1 MPPKQKR
8 EEILK
13 KKREAAKARLIK
25 IKNDPIKLEEYK
37 EKERL
42 KYLKKKKEK
51 GQRKTISEMT
61 PRQQRKTRKMWR
73 KYSAEHRRKQ
83 VISDKTNYFMR
94 CSTPPASDDEMHAHI
109 APENEENRRRRE
121 AQNRSQRQRRL
132 RIKEI
137 KEKDKL
143 ICALKSKLNSQRQKY
158 RRFKNKMKK
167 DRSFVT
173 PKSKIQQMAED
184 PQQKNELVKK
194 ALFGEVMQTQISLNI
209 SSATTH
215 QDRSNFK
222 RFLAGKIVDKYKLW
236 RHNNVGFTYKN
247 LGHNKTKPVGSNDKQ
262 KLRNVVQTFYEDD
275 SNSRQ
280 AAGKKECISHQNVT
294 KQKRYLMDSLQ
305 NLHKKFLQMGQ
316 QKISYA
322 LFCRL
327 RPYWVIPPK
336 VSDRET
342 CACITHENVDLKI
355 SALQNSKILGFNSF
369 QKLLQILCCDRY
381 SENCLAR
388 TCDTCAAN
396 TLHYDEYDD
405 KRDIT
410 FKQWVHARELIQDQT
425 TKKERYVTKYKKQ
438 VKEVKPKDLILQ
450 LEGDVQKLL
459 KHERNIVHQYET
471 IKSLKQIL
479 TDKDAIIHMDF
490 SENYNAK
497 YNREIQSFHFGGS
510 RMQICLHTVVV
521 YTKDSTA
528 CYCTISS
535 NLSHNVGAIWA
546 HLEPVLKSLPSTVEN
561 LHFLSDGPVTQY
573 RNKTMFFILA
583 CRLLEFYSNTITFS
597 WNYHE
602 AGHGKGAPDGIGAT
616 CKRTADQMI
625 AQNRDITNLDEFVH
639 ALREKCPRINI
650 YVIEQAAIEKVS
662 NMIRESERKL
672 VSFKGT
678 LLVHQVSGSI
688 YRPNRLLMKEL
699 SCFCD
704 PDACEHYKLGI
715 LEYENNV
722 DHLDVDNIF
731 TDSETEFLKQAP
743 DTNKAKLSFGSGDY
757 ILVKFPMGKKE
768 YRYAAICS
776 NFDEEEEEL
785 TVTFLKVC
793 DDNLTLFRVDENDVA
808 DISLDHVIEKLS
820 IPNLNFKGNRL
831 FYKFKKSVN
840 VFEK

>member
-1 MPPKQKR
+1 MPAKHTR

-25 IKNDPIKLEEYK
+25 IKNDPIKLAEYK

-42 KYLKKKKEK
+42 KYLKKKEK
-51 GQRKTISEMT
+51 RQRKSISEMT
-61 PRQQRKTRKMWR
+61 PRQQRSTRKMWR
-73 KYSAEHRRKQ
+73 KYSAEHRKKQ
-83 VISDKTNYFMR
+83 VISDKTDSLMI
-94 CSTPPASDDEMHAHI
+94 CSTPPASDEQMHRI
-109 APENEENRRRRE
+109 AAKNVENRRQMAARK
-121 AQNRSQRQRRL
+121 RSQRQIRM
-132 RIKEI
+132 RIKET
-137 KEKDKL
+137 KEKDKF
-143 ICALKSKLNSQRQKY
+143 ICELKSKLNSQRQKY
-158 RRFKNKMKK
+158 RRLKNKMKK
-167 DRSFVT
+167 GRSFLT
-173 PKSKIQQMAED
+173 PKTKIQNMADD
-184 PQQKNELVKK
+184 PNQRNELVKK
-194 ALFGEVMQTQISLNI
+194 ALFGEVLQTQISLNL
-209 SSATTH
+209 SNANTH
-215 QDRSNFK
+215 QDRSNIK
-222 RFLAGKIVDKYKLW
+222 RLIAGKIVDKYKLW
-236 RHNNVGFTYKN
+236 RHNNMCFTYKN
-247 LGHNKTKPVGSNDKQ
+247 FGYNKTKYVGSNEKK
-262 KLRNVVQTFYEDD
+262 KLRDVVQNFYEDD

-280 AAGKKECISHQNVT
+280 AAGKKECISLRKVT
-294 KQKRYLMDSLQ
+294 KQKRYLLDSLQ
-305 NLHKKFLQMGQ
+305 NLHKKFLQMGERT
-316 QKISYA
+316 IGYA

-355 SALQNSKILGFNSF
+355 LALNNSKIIGFNSF

-388 TCDTCAAN
+388 TCDACAAN

-405 KRDIT
+405 NRDIT
-410 FKQWVHARELIQDQT
+410 FKQWVHRRELIQDQT

-438 VKEVKPKDLILQ
+438 VEEVKSADLIHQ
-450 LEGDVQKLL
+450 LEGDIPKLL
-459 KHERNIVHQYET
+459 RHEKNIVHQYKT
-471 IKSLKQIL
+471 IKFLKKTL
-479 TDKDAIIHMDF
+479 TEKDAIIHMDF

-497 YNREIQSFHFGGS
+497 YSREIQSFHFGGS
-510 RMQICLHTVVV
+510 RTQICLHTVVV
-521 YTKDSTA
+521 YTKDTTG

-535 NLSHNVGAIWA
+535 NLSHNVSAIWA
-546 HLEPVLKSLPSTVEN
+546 HLEPVLKALPSTVEN

-616 CKRTADQMI
+616 CKRSADQLI

-639 ALREKCPRINI
+639 ALREKCPGIKI
-650 YVIEQAAIEKVS
+650 HVIEQAAIEKVD

-672 VSFKGT
+672 VPFKGT

-704 PDACEHYKLGI
+704 PDACEHYKLGT
-715 LEYENNV
+715 LQYEN
-722 DHLDVDNIF
+722 DIDRLDVDNIF
-731 TDSETEFLKQAP
+731 TDSETEFSRQGSDK
-743 DTNKAKLSFGSGDY
+743 NEVKLNFSSGDY
-757 ILVKFPMGKKE
+757 ILVKFPMEKKE

-776 NFDEEEEEL
+776 KFDEEEGEL
-785 TVTFLKVC
+785 TVTFLNVC
-793 DDNLTLFRVDENDVA
+793 DDNLTVFRLDENDIA
-808 DISLDHVIEKLS
+808 DISVDHVIEKLPV
-820 IPNLNFKGNRL
+820 PNLNVKGNRL
-831 FYKFKKSVN
+831 FYKFKNSVN